1 MVLAPEGVGLAFLLK
16 KCVKKERTMIVRS
29 GILGKGLF
37 VFDFVKEK
45 FHVVEVG
52 IEDFAFVGDDV

>member
-1 MVLAPEGVGLAFLLK
+1 MFKCNGCAVFGFLK